1 MQLTLESDYAIRFV
15 IFLIRHGKRADAKT
29 ISENTGVTLR
39 FALKILRKLATGGV
53 IQSYKGVSG
62 GYELVREP
70 ENITLAEVIGLIEGP
85 YCLSRC
91 LKDDGGSCSHT
102 DSCECK
108 VSGVLADISREVD
121 RRLRAVTFDQLV

>member
-15 IFLIRHGKRADAKT
+15 TFLIRFGKRADAKT

-39 FALKILRKLATGGV
+39 FALKILRKLAGGGV
-53 IQSYKGVSG
+53 VKSYKGVSG
-62 GYELVREP
+62 GYELARKP
-70 ENITLAEVIGLIEGP
+70 EEITLAEVIGLIEGT

-91 LKDDGGSCSHT
+91 LREDGSCSHGEG
-102 DSCECK
+102 CECK
-108 VSGVLADISREVD
+108 LSGVLADISREVD

>member
-39 FALKILRKLATGGV
+39 FALKILRKLAGGGIV
-53 IQSYKGVSG
+53 SSYKGVSG
-62 GYELVREP
+62 GYELAKKP
-70 ENITLAEVIGLIEGP
+70 EEISLAEVIGLIEGP

-91 LKDDGGSCSHT
+91 LREDGVCQHMP
-102 DSCECK
+102 SCECK
-108 VSGVLADISREVD
+108 VSGVLAAISREVD
-121 RRLRAVTFDQLV
+121 QKLRAVTFDQLV

>member
-15 IFLIRHGKRADAKT
+15 IFLIRFGKRADAKT

-39 FALKILRKLATGGV
+39 FALKILRKLAGGGV
-53 IQSYKGVSG
+53 IRSYKGVTG
-62 GYELVREP
+62 GYELAKKP
-70 ENITLAEVIGLIEGP
+70 EEITLAEVIGLIEGP

-91 LKDDGGSCSHT
+91 LKADGSCSHGEG
-102 DSCECK
+102 CECK

-121 RRLRAVTFDQLV
+121 KRLQAVTFDQLV

>member
-15 IFLIRHGKRADAKT
+15 IFLIRFGKRADAKT

-39 FALKILRKLATGGV
+39 FTLKILRKLAGGGV
-53 IQSYKGVSG
+53 IRSYKGVSG
-62 GYELVREP
+62 GYELEKKP
-70 ENITLAEVIGLIEGP
+70 EEISLAEVIGLIEGP

-91 LKDDGGSCSHT
+91 LKADGTCAHGEG
-102 DSCECK
+102 CECK

-121 RRLRAVTFDQLV
+121 RKLQTVTFDQLV